1 MAKERVSALAKQI
14 GMPSKQLI
22 EWLNNNGEYVKTPS
36 STVEA
41 PVVAKVFAAFP
52 PVVEAEKPAP
62 KAKKAAAS
70 APEVEPEV
78 ALTAPEPPVSIVEA
92 PPAILPEA
100 QAAQVESPLAPS
112 APLAPLAPRPAPMMA
127 ASRPNGG
134 AAAASRKARSC
145 S

>member
-52 PVVEAEKPAP
+52 PVAEAEKPAP
-62 KAKKAAAS
+62 KATKKAAAPEVPAAPDVDSAS
-70 APEVEPEV
+70 AP
-78 ALTAPEPPVSIVEA
+78 
-92 PPAILPEA
+92 
-100 QAAQVESPLAPS
+100 VESPMTPA
-112 APLAPLAPRPAPMMA
+112 APLAPAATAAPAAPVV
-127 ASRPNGG
+127 PD
-134 AAAASRKARSC
+134 
-145 S
+145 